1 MEAFC
6 GICGKAWDM
15 RDPGI
20 TRWWGTGEWACT
32 EEGPCF
38 DRRAMRQLEESGQ

>member
-20 TRWWGTGEWACT
+20 TRWWGTDEWACT
-32 EEGPCF
+32 EEAPCF
-38 DRRAMRQLEESGQ
+38 DRRAMRALEETT